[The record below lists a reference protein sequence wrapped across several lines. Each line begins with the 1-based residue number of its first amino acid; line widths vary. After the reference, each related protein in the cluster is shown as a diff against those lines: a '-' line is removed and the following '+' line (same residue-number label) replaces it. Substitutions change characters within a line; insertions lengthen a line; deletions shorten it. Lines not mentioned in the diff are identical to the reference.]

1 MGLAC
6 TEALWIANYDTGR
19 VQKLDLSRRKVLRRL
34 DVGFQPREIEPG
46 AGALWV
52 ANQGSGTVSKIR
64 P

>member
-1 MGLAC
+1 M
-6 TEALWIANYDTGR
+6 ANYDTGR
-19 VQKLDLSRRKVLRRL
+19 VQRLDLSRGKVVRRL

-52 ANQGSGTVSKIR
+52 ANQGSGTVSRIR